1 MNEQTPIN
9 DPHLDHLS
17 DTGGDDDFGP
27 PPFHAI
33 THRRA
38 IAVVL
43 VLAVLVLLALLP
55 PLLNVNRY
63 KRQIVTSISTSLGR
77 PVHID
82 SVSLNLLPL
91 PSFTL
96 ENFVI
101 SEDPAFGAEPVLQ
114 ANEVRANLRVSSLW
128 RRRVEFSRI
137 ALDSPSVNLVHLP
150 DGRWN
155 LESILLQASRMP
167 AAPTAQKK
175 AGTAPRFPYIEATGA
190 RVNLKMGLEK
200 MPISLTEADFAL
212 FLPEPNEWHLRL
224 KTHFVRTDA
233 PPTDTGILR
242 VEGTLGRASTLA
254 AVPVDLHADW
264 ETAPLGA
271 VSWVLMGRDAG
282 LRGEMNLTAAVT
294 GTVGSN
300 NLDTHL
306 TLQRVRRADFVPEHT
321 LDAELTCKARVGDV
335 FHAFHNVRCAWP
347 SGTSD
352 GGLMVTGELP
362 DLRNLQTAQATATF
376 KDIPAASLLDALR
389 VASNRVSPT
398 LKVAGG
404 ISGTYVYTAQPTPLH
419 EKLPAAPNFTIT
431 HATLDLGDNKP
442 LLDQDLTGT
451 LTGNQL
457 TLAPIPL
464 ALAPA
469 SREPASLDL
478 KLDEAGYTLHLSGTV
493 LSSRLLQLAKA
504 LPQVGDGLEALLPT
518 PLPPAPIRVDL
529 LSNRTWGQPQ
539 TWSTAAV
546 HPAPHGRIRRR

>member
-1 MNEQTPIN
+1 MNEQSPIN
-9 DPHLDHLS
+9 DPHVDHLS

-38 IAVVL
+38 IAIVS

-96 ENFVI
+96 ENFVV

-137 ALDSPSVNLVHLP
+137 ALDTPSVNLVHLP

-167 AAPTAQKK
+167 AAPTAQKT
-175 AGTAPRFPYIEATGA
+175 AGPAPRFPYIEATGA

-233 PPTDTGILR
+233 PPTDTGVLR

-264 ETAPLGA
+264 STAPLGA
-271 VSWVLMGRDAG
+271 LSWVLMGHDAG

-306 TLQRVRRADFVPEHT
+306 TLQRVRRADFVPERT
-321 LDAELTCKARVGDV
+321 LDAEIACKARVGDV
-335 FHAFHNVRCAWP
+335 FHALHDVHCAWP

-352 GGLMVTGELP
+352 GGLMLTGDLP
-362 DLRNLQTAQATATF
+362 DLRNLQTAQASATF
-376 KDIPAASLLDALR
+376 KDVPAASLLDTLR
-389 VASNRVSPT
+389 VASNRVSPL
-398 LKVAGG
+398 LKASGTV
-404 ISGTYVYTAQPTPLH
+404 SGTYLYSGQAVTPSQAVST
-419 EKLPAAPNFTIT
+419 LPNLTIA
-431 HATLDLGDNKP
+431 HAHLDLGDNKP
-442 LLDQDLTGT
+442 LIDQDISGVIA
-451 LTGNQL
+451 GRQL
-457 TLAPIPL
+457 TLSPITL
-464 ALAPA
+464 ALAPLT
-469 SREPASLDL
+469 RDPAILDL
-478 KLDEAGYTLHLSGTV
+478 KLDEAGYTLHLSGTA
-493 LSSRLLQLAKA
+493 LPARLLQLAHA
-504 LPQVGDGLEALLPT
+504 LPQFGDGLEGILSK
-518 PLPPAPIRVDL
+518 PPAVSPVRVDL
-529 LSNRTWGQPQ
+529 LSTRTWGQPQ
-539 TWSTAAV
+539 TWAPAAN
-546 HPAPHGRIRRR
+546 HPAPRGRIRRR